1 MSITNKTYNNIINT
15 LKNIGNNHNQITTTT
30 TGDIWEIDLNKETL
44 MPLMHITPVNVT
56 AGESELNYN
65 FQIFI
70 MDLVS
75 EKENWTEANY
85 QSADYLSNEQQVLSD
100 NLQICVDIIGML
112 RHGVQQS
119 LIQTNDINSPVYF
132 TDGEPTIEPFQERFD
147 NLLAGWTFSFTV
159 TVMNDFT
166 ACNTPMQDAGQ
177 GE

>member
-1 MSITNKTYNNIINT
+1 
-15 LKNIGNNHNQITTTT
+15 
-30 TGDIWEIDLNKETL
+30 